1 MKASSEKQPNDR
13 TPAGWG
19 FDMQFRIAAAATAAA
34 LISTALTPSSVH
46 AQAMW
51 RGNQPVF
58 EADIRARE
66 ERLAAEREARRK
78 RYPTK
83 PYPAVME
90 GGGKP
95 EIEPEKPEIVALS
108 TEEEPGTIIVDTE
121 GRRLFYI
128 LKDNHA
134 YMYPISVGRDG
145 FRWTGTE
152 RISRMASWP
161 TWTPPPEMRQRQP
174 YLPRIVKGG
183 VNNPLG
189 AKALY
194 LGSSI
199 YRIHGTSNER
209 SIGRASSSGCFRMLN
224 KHVLHL
230 ASITRIGAKVKV
242 MKAYEGSVSSPG
254 LAFWW

>member
-1 MKASSEKQPNDR
+1 MDNPVQTKSLTAEP
-13 TPAGWG
+13 PI
-19 FDMQFRIAAAATAAA
+19 MQVRNSIAIFAAAVLLQVLAPVPGSPVQAET
-34 LISTALTPSSVH
+34 IWNGNTPSFASDRE
-46 AQAMW
+46 ARQA
-51 RGNQPVF
+51 
-58 EADIRARE
+58 
-66 ERLAAEREARRK
+66 RLDAEREARRK
-78 RYPTK
+78 QYPTK

-95 EIEPEKPEIVALS
+95 DIAPEKPEVVSLS
-108 TEEEPGTIIVDTE
+108 TNEEAGTIIVDTA
-121 GRRLFYI
+121 GRRLFYV

-152 RISRMASWP
+152 RISRTADWP
-161 TWTPPPEMRQRQP
+161 TWTPPPEMRRRQP
-174 YLPRIVKGG
+174 YLPRVMKGG

-230 ASITRIGAKVKV
+230 STLAKVGTKVKV
-242 MKAYEGSVSSPG
+242 MKAYDGTVGMPS

>member
-1 MKASSEKQPNDR
+1 MHLR
-13 TPAGWG
+13 L
-19 FDMQFRIAAAATAAA
+19 AAVATAAA
-34 LISTALTPSSVH
+34 IIGTAFFVSPSYS
-46 AQAMW
+46 QAMW
-51 RGNQPVF
+51 QGNQPVF

-66 ERLAAEREARRK
+66 ERLEAEREARRK
-78 RYPTK
+78 QYPTK

-95 EIEPEKPEIVALS
+95 EIEPEEPEIVALS
-108 TEEEPGTIIVDTE
+108 TKEEPGSIIVDTE
-121 GRRLFYI
+121 GRRLFYV

-145 FRWTGTE
+145 FRWTGVE
-152 RISRMASWP
+152 RISRMADWP

-174 YLPRIVKGG
+174 YLPRVMKGG
-183 VNNPLG
+183 INNPLG

-194 LGSSI
+194 LGSTI

-230 ASITRIGAKVKV
+230 ASITKIGAKVKV
-242 MKAYEGSVSSPG
+242 MKSYNGTVSPPG
-254 LAFWW
+254 IAFWW